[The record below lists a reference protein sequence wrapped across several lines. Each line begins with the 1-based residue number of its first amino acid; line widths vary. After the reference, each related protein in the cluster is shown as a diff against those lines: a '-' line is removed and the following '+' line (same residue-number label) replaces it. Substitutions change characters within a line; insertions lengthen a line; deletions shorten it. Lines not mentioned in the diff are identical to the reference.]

1 MEICSNI
8 WCSIGFTRSA
18 LDVFS
23 IKWFY
28 GQELRVST
36 VKQAHAASPPSHPYG
51 FKRKISLA
59 LKVNAC
65 CNENGGGG
73 GGRGVKMANGR
84 NRSRTVT
91 IEVCV

>member
-1 MEICSNI
+1 MEICSKI
-8 WCSIGFTRSA
+8 WCSIGFTCSA
-18 LDVFS
+18 LAVFS

-36 VKQAHAASPPSHPYG
+36 VKQAHAAYPPPHPYG

-65 CNENGGGG
+65 CNEKGGGE
-73 GGRGVKMANGR
+73 RGKDGK
-84 NRSRTVT
+84 RSQ
-91 IEVCV
+91 